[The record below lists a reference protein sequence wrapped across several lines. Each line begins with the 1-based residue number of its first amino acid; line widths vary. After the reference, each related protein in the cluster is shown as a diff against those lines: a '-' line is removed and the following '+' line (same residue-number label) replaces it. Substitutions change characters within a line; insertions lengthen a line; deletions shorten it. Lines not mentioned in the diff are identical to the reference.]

1 MSRERGMFRVYVC
14 PKCRNVDYVCVEGE
28 AEPSKC
34 SKCDYTIVDTPGMI
48 YAVTVQEAEENVQEL
63 AQIIEVQ
70 SRVRRISRGRGV
82 KRRVQDIITTLVE
95 MNHGRPVLF
104 SRVLQECIDAGIE
117 VSRAVHFITLLES
130 EGRISSDGIVVEIKE
145 EY

>member
-1 MSRERGMFRVYVC
+1 
-14 PKCRNVDYVCVEGE
+14 
-28 AEPSKC
+28 
-34 SKCDYTIVDTPGMI
+34 MI

-70 SRVRRISRGRGV
+70 SRVGRISRGRGI

-104 SRVLQECIDAGIE
+104 SSVLQECIDAGIE

-145 EY
+145 DY